1 VPSTLDDEWHRKNCH
16 YLQVA
21 KSCRAAIFKYLEG
34 HLQKPL
40 MRKVPAI
47 VIVLVAATVLFG
59 KSSKLMMSWKN
70 PAYSPATKF
79 HRVLALGLSNKTEVR
94 ADFEDAL
101 AADLSSKGYEAV
113 PGNAIL
119 LRPAGTQLDLNYL
132 REQIRANQIDA
143 VVVSRLVKVDNT
155 VTYVPGTAY
164 VAPFPYYNTFYGY
177 YGALYP
183 VVYSPGYL
191 QKEKKV
197 RVETNLYFVNGA
209 PDGQLVWTGI
219 TDTFN
224 PSNVHKA
231 IKGLVNLVVT
241 KMQKE
246 EVL

>member
-1 VPSTLDDEWHRKNCH
+1 
-16 YLQVA
+16 
-21 KSCRAAIFKYLEG
+21 
-34 HLQKPL
+34 LQKPF
-40 MRKVPAI
+40 MRKVLGI
-47 VIVLVAATVLFG
+47 VIVLAAVTLLFG
-59 KSSKLMMSWKN
+59 KSSKLIMSWKN
-70 PAYSPATKF
+70 PAYSPAKKF

-101 AADLSSKGYEAV
+101 AAELSTKGYEAV
-113 PGNAIL
+113 PGNTIL
-119 LRPAGTQLDLNYL
+119 LRPPGTQLDLNYL
-132 REQIRANQIDA
+132 KEQIRANQIEA

-155 VTYVPGTAY
+155 VTYVPGTAF

-197 RVETNLYFVNGA
+197 RVETNLYYVDGA
-209 PDGQLVWTGI
+209 PDGQLVWTGT

-246 EVL
+246 EAL